1 MNCLLV
7 LVLAI
12 LLLYGKDIFYFLM
25 IKKYRTVQGLA
36 QGGMFPPQTSL
47 WGRWAPRKERTTLL
61 GISNTVA
68 LLGNMISNALTG
80 QIF

>member
-1 MNCLLV
+1 
-7 LVLAI
+7 
-12 LLLYGKDIFYFLM
+12 M
-25 IKKYRTVQGLA
+25 IKKYRTIQGLA

-80 QIF
+80 QIFLR